1 MAIDLENVTF
11 NHTHNLVFIA
21 HNVNDLAQFV
31 ERCLM
36 IYCTPRIY
44 NIPPKKSLHN
54 TYFIIVYQYTINKL
68 IFFSIFNSIPF

>member
-1 MAIDLENVTF
+1 MAIDPENVTF

-36 IYCTPRIY
+36 IYCTPHIY
-44 NIPPKKSLHN
+44 DIPAQIHLFH
-54 TYFIIVYQYTINKL
+54 Y
-68 IFFSIFNSIPF
+68 SIPVYHKEIGIHLYI